1 MKSFISKHPQIELL
15 LTFLLCMTEGH
26 CCGNLC
32 LVLIKEKFLLLH
44 TWYAERSR
52 KGDSR
57 NGIAITLSRRRLEK
71 IDFSKKMK
79 FLLDRF
85 LHVDNQSLSEYLAH
99 IDIFLAARR

>member
-32 LVLIKEKFLLLH
+32 LVLIKKFLLLY
-44 TWYAERSR
+44 TWYAERTR

-57 NGIAITLSRRRLEK
+57 NGIAITLSRCRLEK
-71 IDFSKKMK
+71 IDFSMKMK
-79 FLLDRF
+79 FLLNRF

-99 IDIFLAARR
+99 IDIFLVARR